1 MEVSKL
7 IVTNPNPIIVIMPK
21 FLVSRNEVAAINATS
36 NGNANV
42 TKIAAAFG
50 LGLKLKELVSEKG
63 SDNICTNPTRVIHT
77 GIIPITMYN
86 ESL

>member
-1 MEVSKL
+1 MM
-7 IVTNPNPIIVIMPK
+7 PN
-21 FLVSRNEVAAINATS
+21 FLVSRNEIAVTNDTT

-42 TKIAAAFG
+42 AKIAAAFG

-77 GIIPITMYN
+77 GIIPTTIYD